1 MVFQQRL
8 EQAQKQILTQAML
21 QSLHCLQM
29 PSLELREFLHEA
41 ALSNP
46 LLEVEDAPHDGPRP
60 ETMEAAPETDLPI
73 ERREQLIWEGGGGL
87 SDFTSCLTRP
97 QTFSEYL
104 DAQLGQSAPLDGR
117 MLALSR
123 YLVGCLN
130 SAGYLDCELHELA
143 QEMDVTEQ
151 ELEQALFAVQALDPP
166 GVGARSLSECLLLQL
181 AQGREFTEVNIHMI
195 RFGLPLLGESDYAG
209 LAKLLDVSPGEAR
222 RAGDVVRALNPI
234 PSRGF
239 CSARGTALIA
249 PEAVIRRA
257 GDGLVIEMNEGAVPR
272 VSLNREYC
280 ALVGDPGCQEA
291 QLYLKEKLAE
301 AKNLLNNME
310 SRHETLFRLLC
321 ALVREQEGY
330 FLRREDLLPM
340 TMEQMAQRLS
350 LNVSTI
356 SRAVKDKY
364 VQFDGRI
371 FPLRKLFSTAL
382 PTGGS
387 AEAARNR
394 LRRFVEAE
402 APDRPLS
409 DEALAQALSG
419 VGFSLSRRTVAKYRG
434 ELSIPP
440 ASQRRKRI

>member
-1 MVFQQRL
+1 M
-8 EQAQKQILTQAML
+8 
-21 QSLHCLQM
+21 
-29 PSLELREFLHEA
+29 
-41 ALSNP
+41 
-46 LLEVEDAPHDGPRP
+46 
-60 ETMEAAPETDLPI
+60 
-73 ERREQLIWEGGGGL
+73 
-87 SDFTSCLTRP
+87 
-97 QTFSEYL
+97 
-104 DAQLGQSAPLDGR
+104 
-117 MLALSR
+117 
-123 YLVGCLN
+123 
-130 SAGYLDCELHELA
+130 
-143 QEMDVTEQ
+143 
-151 ELEQALFAVQALDPP
+151 QALDPP

-181 AQGREFTEVNIHMI
+181 AQGGEFTEVNIHMI
-195 RFGLPLLGESDYAG
+195 RFGLPLLAEGDYAG
-209 LAKLLDVSPGEAR
+209 LAKLLGVSPAEAR

-239 CSARGTALIA
+239 CDRRGTALIA

-280 ALVGDPGCQEA
+280 NLVGDPGCQEA

-301 AKNLLNNME
+301 AKNLMNNME

-340 TMEQMAQRLS
+340 TMEQMAQRLN

-387 AEAARNR
+387 AEAARSR

-402 APDRPLS
+402 DPDRPLS

-440 ASQRRKRI
+440 ASQRRKRT